1 MEDHLEPMG
10 ALERMNSPADLRA
23 LSPHELAPLAAEIR
37 RFLVK
42 RVSATGGHLGPN
54 LGVVELTIAV
64 HRVFASPRD
73 PIIFDTGHQA
83 YVHKILTGRAGDFG
97 TLRTGGGLSGYPSRA
112 ESEYDVT
119 ESSHAS
125 ASLSVADGM
134 AKAFE
139 LRGEHERSVVAIIGD
154 GALTGGMAAEA
165 LNNFAVAPDRPVVIV
180 VNDNGRSYSPT
191 IGGLGARIAAHGADQ
206 VARELGID
214 GIGPVDGHSL
224 PELEQALRRAKDS
237 RRTVLVHARTLKGH
251 GFALAEGD
259 SAELMHSTSAID
271 PESGAPLHSA
281 PGTTFTDVFGDE
293 LCTLAESRSD
303 IVAVTAAMAGPTGLA
318 AFAEQFPDRFFDV
331 GIAEQHAVA
340 SASGLALGGMHPVV
354 AMYSTFLGRAF
365 DQLLLD
371 VALLSQPVTF
381 TLDRA
386 GITGP
391 DGPSHHGMWDLAL
404 AGIVPGLR
412 VAAPRDEPT
421 LRRALREAT
430 AYSVGPTLVRYPKG
444 EVPVPATIFAV
455 LPGGVEVL
463 CRADRHDS
471 TSVAHNPSRMTPEEA
486 VPESAVLIVGI
497 GTMAGQ
503 ALDCAHALEELGID
517 AVVATALWVF
527 PVPEAL
533 VELAGRASLVAV
545 IEDGAEHGGVASA
558 IEAAMSCRGVD
569 TPLRRFALPQEFIA
583 HASRAE
589 ILRAAGLDGPAIAD
603 RIADER
609 RRR

>member
-1 MEDHLEPMG
+1 MG

-23 LSPHELAPLAAEIR
+23 LSPHELAPLASEIR
-37 RFLVK
+37 QLLVE

-64 HRVFASPRD
+64 HRVFSSPRD
-73 PIIFDTGHQA
+73 PILFDTGHQA
-83 YVHKILTGRAGDFG
+83 YVHKILTGRAGKLG

-112 ESEYDVT
+112 ESEHDVT

-139 LRGEHERSVVAIIGD
+139 LRGENDRTVVAIIGD

-165 LNNFAVAPDRPVVIV
+165 LNNFFVAAHRPVVII

-191 IGGLGARIAAHGADQ
+191 IGGLAARIVSRGANQ
-206 VARELGID
+206 VAGELGFD
-214 GIGPVDGHSL
+214 CIGPVDGHSL
-224 PELEQALRRAKDS
+224 PELEDALRRAKDS

-271 PESGAPLHSA
+271 PESGTPLHSA

-293 LCTLAESRSD
+293 LCALAESRSD
-303 IVAVTAAMAGPTGLA
+303 IVAVTAAMAGPTGLT
-318 AFAEQFPDRFFDV
+318 AFAERFQDRFLDV

-371 VALLSQPVTF
+371 VALLGQPVTF

-412 VAAPRDEPT
+412 VAAPHDEPT

-430 AYSVGPTLVRYPKG
+430 AHSEGPTLVRYPKG
-444 EVPVPATIFAV
+444 EVPAPASISAV

-463 CRADRHDS
+463 RRADRADS
-471 TSVAHNPSRMTPEEA
+471 TSVVHGPSRMTTEEA
-486 VPESAVLIVGI
+486 MPEPAVLIVGI
-497 GTMAGQ
+497 GIMAGQ
-503 ALDCAHALEELGID
+503 ALDCAHALEEQGID
-517 AVVATALWVF
+517 AVAATALWVL

-533 VELAGRASLVAV
+533 VALAGRASLVAV
-545 IEDGAEHGGVASA
+545 IEDGAEHGGVGSS
-558 IEAAMSCRGVD
+558 IEAAMSSRGVD

-589 ILRAAGLDGPAIAD
+589 ILRAAGMDGAAIAD

>member
-1 MEDHLEPMG
+1 MG

-23 LSPHELAPLAAEIR
+23 LSPHELAPLASEIR
-37 RFLVK
+37 QLLVE

-64 HRVFASPRD
+64 HRVFSSPRD
-73 PIIFDTGHQA
+73 PILFDTGHQA
-83 YVHKILTGRAGDFG
+83 YVHKILTGRAGNFG
-97 TLRTGGGLSGYPSRA
+97 TLRAGGGLSGYPSRA
-112 ESEYDVT
+112 ESEHDVT

-139 LRGEHERSVVAIIGD
+139 LRGENDRTVVAIIGD

-165 LNNFAVAPDRPVVIV
+165 LNNFFVAAHRPLVII

-191 IGGLGARIAAHGADQ
+191 IGGLAARIVSRGANQ
-206 VARELGID
+206 VAGELGFD
-214 GIGPVDGHSL
+214 CIGPVDGHSL
-224 PELEQALRRAKDS
+224 PELEDALRRAKDS
-237 RRTVLVHARTLKGH
+237 RRTVLVHVRTLKGH

-271 PESGAPLHSA
+271 PESGTPLHSA

-293 LCTLAESRSD
+293 LCALAESRSD
-303 IVAVTAAMAGPTGLA
+303 IVAVTAAMAGPTGLT
-318 AFAEQFPDRFFDV
+318 AFAERFQDRFLDV

-371 VALLSQPVTF
+371 VALLGQPVTF

-430 AYSVGPTLVRYPKG
+430 AHSEGPTLVRYPKG
-444 EVPVPATIFAV
+444 EVPTPASISAV

-463 CRADRHDS
+463 RRADRADS
-471 TSVAHNPSRMTPEEA
+471 TSVVHDPSRMTTEEA
-486 VPESAVLIVGI
+486 IPDPAVLIVGI
-497 GTMAGQ
+497 GIMAGQ
-503 ALDCAHALEELGID
+503 ALDCAHALEEQGID
-517 AVVATALWVF
+517 AVAATALWVL

-545 IEDGAEHGGVASA
+545 IEDGAEHGGVGSS
-558 IEAAMSCRGVD
+558 IEAAMSSRGVD
-569 TPLRRFALPQEFIA
+569 TPLRRFALPQEFIN

-589 ILRAAGLDGPAIAD
+589 ILRAAGLDGAAIAD
-603 RIADER
+603 RIAVER
-609 RRR
+609 SRR

>member
-1 MEDHLEPMG
+1 MG

-23 LSPHELAPLAAEIR
+23 LSPHELAPLASEIR
-37 RFLVK
+37 QLLVE

-64 HRVFASPRD
+64 HRVFSSPRD
-73 PIIFDTGHQA
+73 PILFDTGHQA
-83 YVHKILTGRAGDFG
+83 YVHKILTGRAGKFG

-112 ESEYDVT
+112 ESEHDVT

-139 LRGEHERSVVAIIGD
+139 LRGENDRTVVAIIGD
-154 GALTGGMAAEA
+154 GALTGGMTAEA
-165 LNNFAVAPDRPVVIV
+165 LNNFFVAAHRPVVII

-191 IGGLGARIAAHGADQ
+191 IGGLAARIVSRGATQ
-206 VARELGID
+206 VAGELGFD
-214 GIGPVDGHSL
+214 CIGPVDGHSL
-224 PELEQALRRAKDS
+224 PELEDALRRAKDS
-237 RRTVLVHARTLKGH
+237 HRTVLVHARTLKGH

-271 PESGAPLHSA
+271 PESGTPLHSA

-293 LCTLAESRSD
+293 LCALAESRSD
-303 IVAVTAAMAGPTGLA
+303 IVAVTAAMAGPTGLT
-318 AFAEQFPDRFFDV
+318 AFAERFQDRFLDV

-371 VALLSQPVTF
+371 VALLGQPVTF

-430 AYSVGPTLVRYPKG
+430 AHSEGPTLVRYPKG
-444 EVPVPATIFAV
+444 EVPAPAAISAV

-463 CRADRHDS
+463 RRADRADS
-471 TSVAHNPSRMTPEEA
+471 TSVVHDPSRMTTEEA
-486 VPESAVLIVGI
+486 IPEPAVLIVGI
-497 GTMAGQ
+497 GIMAGQ
-503 ALDCAHALEELGID
+503 ALDCAHALEEQGID
-517 AVVATALWVF
+517 AVAATALWVL

-545 IEDGAEHGGVASA
+545 IEDGAEHGGVGSS
-558 IEAAMSCRGVD
+558 IEAAMSSRGVD

-589 ILRAAGLDGPAIAD
+589 ILRAAGLDGAAIAD

>member
-1 MEDHLEPMG
+1 MG

-23 LSPHELAPLAAEIR
+23 LSPHELAPLASEIR
-37 RFLVK
+37 QLLVE

-64 HRVFASPRD
+64 HRVFSSPRD
-73 PIIFDTGHQA
+73 PILFDTGHQA
-83 YVHKILTGRAGDFG
+83 YVHKILTGRAGKFG

-112 ESEYDVT
+112 ESEHDVT

-139 LRGEHERSVVAIIGD
+139 LRGENDRTVVAIIGD
-154 GALTGGMAAEA
+154 GALTGGMTAEA
-165 LNNFAVAPDRPVVIV
+165 LNNFFVAAHRPVVII

-191 IGGLGARIAAHGADQ
+191 IGGLAARIVSRGATQ
-206 VARELGID
+206 VAGELGFD
-214 GIGPVDGHSL
+214 CIGPVDGHSL
-224 PELEQALRRAKDS
+224 PELEDALRRAKDS

-271 PESGAPLHSA
+271 PESGTPLHSA

-293 LCTLAESRSD
+293 LCALAESRSD
-303 IVAVTAAMAGPTGLA
+303 IVAVTAAMAGPTGLT
-318 AFAEQFPDRFFDV
+318 AFAERFQDRFLDV

-371 VALLSQPVTF
+371 VALLGQPVTF

-430 AYSVGPTLVRYPKG
+430 AHSEGPTLVRYPKG
-444 EVPVPATIFAV
+444 EVPAPASISAV

-463 CRADRHDS
+463 RRADRADS
-471 TSVAHNPSRMTPEEA
+471 TSVVHDPSRMTTEEA
-486 VPESAVLIVGI
+486 IPEPAVLIVGI
-497 GTMAGQ
+497 GIMAGQ
-503 ALDCAHALEELGID
+503 ALDCAHALEEQGID
-517 AVVATALWVF
+517 AVAATALWVL

-545 IEDGAEHGGVASA
+545 IEDGAEHGGVGSS
-558 IEAAMSCRGVD
+558 IEAAMSSRGVD

-589 ILRAAGLDGPAIAD
+589 ILRAAGLDGAAIAG

>member
-1 MEDHLEPMG
+1 MG

-23 LSPHELAPLAAEIR
+23 LSPHELAPLASEIR
-37 RFLVK
+37 QLLVE

-64 HRVFASPRD
+64 HRVFSSPRD
-73 PIIFDTGHQA
+73 PILFDTGHQA
-83 YVHKILTGRAGDFG
+83 YVHKILTGRAGNFG

-112 ESEYDVT
+112 ESEHDVT

-139 LRGEHERSVVAIIGD
+139 LRGENDRTVVAIIGD

-165 LNNFAVAPDRPVVIV
+165 LNNFFVAAHRPVVII

-191 IGGLGARIAAHGADQ
+191 IGGLAARIVSRGANQ
-206 VARELGID
+206 VAGELGFD
-214 GIGPVDGHSL
+214 CIGPVDGHSL
-224 PELEQALRRAKDS
+224 PELEDALRRAKDS

-271 PESGAPLHSA
+271 PESGTPLHSA

-293 LCTLAESRSD
+293 LCALAESRSD
-303 IVAVTAAMAGPTGLA
+303 IVAVTAAMAGPTGLT
-318 AFAEQFPDRFFDV
+318 AFAERFQDRFLDV

-371 VALLSQPVTF
+371 VALLGQPVTF

-430 AYSVGPTLVRYPKG
+430 AHSEGPTLIRYPKG
-444 EVPVPATIFAV
+444 EVPTPASISAV

-463 CRADRHDS
+463 RRADRADS
-471 TSVAHNPSRMTPEEA
+471 TSVVHDPSRMTTEEA
-486 VPESAVLIVGI
+486 IPEPAVLIVGI
-497 GTMAGQ
+497 GIMAGQ
-503 ALDCAHALEELGID
+503 ALDCAHALEEQGID
-517 AVVATALWVF
+517 AVAATALWVL

-545 IEDGAEHGGVASA
+545 IEDGAEHGGVGSS
-558 IEAAMSCRGVD
+558 IEAAMSSRGVD

-589 ILRAAGLDGPAIAD
+589 ILRAAGLDGAAIAD

>member
-1 MEDHLEPMG
+1 MG

-23 LSPHELAPLAAEIR
+23 LSPHELAPLASEIR
-37 RFLVK
+37 QLLVE

-64 HRVFASPRD
+64 HRVFSSPRD
-73 PIIFDTGHQA
+73 PILFDTGHQA
-83 YVHKILTGRAGDFG
+83 YVHKILTGRAGNFG

-112 ESEYDVT
+112 ESEHDVT

-139 LRGEHERSVVAIIGD
+139 LRGENDRTVVAIIGD

-165 LNNFAVAPDRPVVIV
+165 LNNFFVAAHRPLVII

-191 IGGLGARIAAHGADQ
+191 IGGLAARIVSRGANQ
-206 VARELGID
+206 VAGELGF
-214 GIGPVDGHSL
+214 GCIGPVDGHSL
-224 PELEQALRRAKDS
+224 PELEDALRRAKDS

-271 PESGAPLHSA
+271 PESGTPLHSA

-293 LCTLAESRSD
+293 LCALAESRSD
-303 IVAVTAAMAGPTGLA
+303 IVAVTAAMAGPTGLT
-318 AFAEQFPDRFFDV
+318 AFAERFQDRFLDV

-371 VALLSQPVTF
+371 VALLGQPVTF

-430 AYSVGPTLVRYPKG
+430 AHSEGPTLVRYPKG
-444 EVPVPATIFAV
+444 EVPTPASISAV

-463 CRADRHDS
+463 RRADRADS
-471 TSVAHNPSRMTPEEA
+471 TSVVHDPSRMTTEEA
-486 VPESAVLIVGI
+486 IPDPAVLIVGI
-497 GTMAGQ
+497 GIMAGQ
-503 ALDCAHALEELGID
+503 ALDCAHALEEQGID
-517 AVVATALWVF
+517 AVAATALWVL

-545 IEDGAEHGGVASA
+545 IEDGAEHGGVGSS
-558 IEAAMSCRGVD
+558 IEAAMSSRGVD

-589 ILRAAGLDGPAIAD
+589 ILRAAGLDGAAIAD

>member
-1 MEDHLEPMG
+1 MG

-23 LSPHELAPLAAEIR
+23 LSPHELAPLASEIR
-37 RFLVK
+37 QLLVE

-64 HRVFASPRD
+64 HRVFSSPRD
-73 PIIFDTGHQA
+73 PILFDTGHQA
-83 YVHKILTGRAGDFG
+83 YVHKILTGRAGKFG

-112 ESEYDVT
+112 ESEHDVT

-139 LRGEHERSVVAIIGD
+139 LRGENDRTVVAIIGD

-165 LNNFAVAPDRPVVIV
+165 LNNFFVAAHRPVVII

-191 IGGLGARIAAHGADQ
+191 IGGLAARIVSRGATQ
-206 VARELGID
+206 VAGELGFD
-214 GIGPVDGHSL
+214 CIGPVDGHSL
-224 PELEQALRRAKDS
+224 PELEDALRRAKDS

-271 PESGAPLHSA
+271 PESGTPLHSA

-293 LCTLAESRSD
+293 LCALAESRSD
-303 IVAVTAAMAGPTGLA
+303 IVAVTAAMAGPTGLT
-318 AFAEQFPDRFFDV
+318 AFAERFQDRFLDV

-371 VALLSQPVTF
+371 VALLGQPVTF

-430 AYSVGPTLVRYPKG
+430 AHSEGPTLVRYPKG
-444 EVPVPATIFAV
+444 EVPAPASISAV

-463 CRADRHDS
+463 RRADRADS
-471 TSVAHNPSRMTPEEA
+471 TSVVHDPSRMTTEEA
-486 VPESAVLIVGI
+486 IPEPAVLIVGI
-497 GTMAGQ
+497 GIMAGQ
-503 ALDCAHALEELGID
+503 ALDCAHALEEQGID
-517 AVVATALWVF
+517 AVAATALWVL

-545 IEDGAEHGGVASA
+545 IEDGAEHGGVGSS
-558 IEAAMSCRGVD
+558 IEAAMSSRGVD

-589 ILRAAGLDGPAIAD
+589 ILRAAGLDGAAIAG

>member
-1 MEDHLEPMG
+1 MG

-23 LSPHELAPLAAEIR
+23 LSPHELAPLASEIR
-37 RFLVK
+37 QLLVE

-64 HRVFASPRD
+64 HRVFSSPRD
-73 PIIFDTGHQA
+73 PILFDTGHQA
-83 YVHKILTGRAGDFG
+83 YVHKILTGRAGNFG

-112 ESEYDVT
+112 ESEHDVT

-139 LRGEHERSVVAIIGD
+139 LRGENDRTVVAIIGD

-165 LNNFAVAPDRPVVIV
+165 LNNFFVAAHRPVVII

-191 IGGLGARIAAHGADQ
+191 IGGLAARIVSRGANQ
-206 VARELGID
+206 VAGELGFD
-214 GIGPVDGHSL
+214 CIGPVDGHSL
-224 PELEQALRRAKDS
+224 PELEDALRRAKDS

-271 PESGAPLHSA
+271 PESGTPLHSA

-293 LCTLAESRSD
+293 LCAIAESRSD
-303 IVAVTAAMAGPTGLA
+303 IVAVTAAMAGPTGLT
-318 AFAEQFPDRFFDV
+318 AFAERFQDRFLDV

-371 VALLSQPVTF
+371 VALLGQPVTF

-430 AYSVGPTLVRYPKG
+430 AHSEGPTLIRYPKG
-444 EVPVPATIFAV
+444 EVPTPASISAV

-463 CRADRHDS
+463 RRADRADS
-471 TSVAHNPSRMTPEEA
+471 TSVVHDPSRMTTEEA
-486 VPESAVLIVGI
+486 IPEPAVLIVGI
-497 GTMAGQ
+497 GIMAGQ
-503 ALDCAHALEELGID
+503 ALDCAHVLEEQGID
-517 AVVATALWVF
+517 AVAATALWVL

-533 VELAGRASLVAV
+533 VELADRASLVAV
-545 IEDGAEHGGVASA
+545 IEDGAEHGGVGSS
-558 IEAAMSCRGVD
+558 IEAAMSSRGVD

-589 ILRAAGLDGPAIAD
+589 ILRAAGLDGAAIAD